1 MALSLSDQGR
11 CGARAGDTQAMRV
24 PGVSFQLGMMAASKL
39 TKDILIQQ
47 KKIFIA
53 FK

>member
-11 CGARAGDTQAMRV
+11 CGTRARGTQATRV
-24 PGVSFQLGMMAASKL
+24 PGVSFQLAMMAAGKL